1 MAMICAVV
9 KMAPAAYTSREHDA
23 RLGGA
28 LSFGMNLITVAGLEQ
43 TLAVGQPVKAA
54 LRFD

>member
-1 MAMICAVV
+1 MVLDMLHT
-9 KMAPAAYTSREHDA
+9 YRQDA
-23 RLGGA
+23 RLDGA

-54 LRFD
+54 LKFD